1 MLVRAI
7 YLLLHAFAMGNVHT
21 TDRKCSAREIKDRAN
36 IDGEYFDEV
45 VYIKIIVSAND
56 AVICLFATRDA
67 INYSC
72 AVCMRVQRMCLCTS
86 LFIFW
91 EFIEIGSFDKLHKMC
106 IVHHSY
112 VECGIGCIQTV
123 ISSVR

>member
-21 TDRKCSAREIKDRAN
+21 TDRKCSAREIEDRAN
-36 IDGEYFDEV
+36 IDGEYFDEI

-56 AVICLFATRDA
+56 AVICLFATSNA

-72 AVCMRVQRMCLCTS
+72 AVCLRV
-86 LFIFW
+86 
-91 EFIEIGSFDKLHKMC
+91 
-106 IVHHSY
+106 
-112 VECGIGCIQTV
+112 
-123 ISSVR
+123 